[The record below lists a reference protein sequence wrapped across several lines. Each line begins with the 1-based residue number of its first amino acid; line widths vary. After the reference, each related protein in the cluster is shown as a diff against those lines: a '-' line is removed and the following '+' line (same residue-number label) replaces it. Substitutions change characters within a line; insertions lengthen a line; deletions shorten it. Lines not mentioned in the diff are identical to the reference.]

1 MSKTIDEI
9 YGEMLAVFAE
19 ASGYLPS
26 ASCDLAARLYAAAA
40 QIHALLLQAQWVL
53 EQGFPQTAQGEYL
66 ERLAALRG
74 ISRSVATCATGF
86 LRFGVS
92 SAISGD
98 LSVKSGTTCMTDTGI
113 RFAAAFLYIGLVC
126 AHLHSFENTVYCNMQ
141 PFSLTGS
148 HFRDGERGIQC
159 PLPEKSILPGWQA
172 AVWSLSCASCCGHT
186 DGTLSRCWTG

>member
-1 MSKTIDEI
+1 MVPKWCSGRFFAISHRKIITREEIKKSLRMRRNSVVKCGNIRKFKTTFYALFPSKCGRRVTARESSNLSISATSEQAK
-9 YGEMLAVFAE
+9 MLAPTLF
-19 ASGYLPS
+19 S
-26 ASCDLAARLYAAAA
+26 
-40 QIHALLLQAQWVL
+40 QN
-53 EQGFPQTAQGEYL
+53 
-66 ERLAALRG
+66 
-74 ISRSVATCATGF
+74 
-86 LRFGVS
+86 
-92 SAISGD
+92 
-98 LSVKSGTTCMTDTGI
+98 DTGI

-126 AHLHSFENTVYCNMQ
+126 AHLHSFENTVYCNIQ